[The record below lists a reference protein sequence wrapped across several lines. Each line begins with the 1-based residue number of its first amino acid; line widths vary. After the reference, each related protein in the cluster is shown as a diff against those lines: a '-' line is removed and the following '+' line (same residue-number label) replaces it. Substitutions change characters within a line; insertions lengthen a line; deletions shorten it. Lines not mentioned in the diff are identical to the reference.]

1 MENTSVILEL
11 RAKLIGIDQ
20 IAVVAKCHAALNMT
34 NDNRLGIAAVRI
46 PAGRIPDMA
55 DNDLSLSKSRQI
67 LRMKNLMHKSPVL
80 MITEHAVL
88 VHRDSGCLLS
98 SVLQSKQSVISQH
111 RQILFLRRPHTEHTA
126 FFSNFLHNRQILL
139 SAATTA
145 AQTRNIGKYN
155 TQKLR
160 LTSLLFKD

>member
-1 MENTSVILEL
+1 MENTSVILKL
-11 RAKLIGIDQ
+11 RTKLIGIDQ
-20 IAVVAKCHAALNMT
+20 IAVVAKRHAALNMPN
-34 NDNRLGIAAVRI
+34 NDRLGIAAVGI
-46 PAGRIPDMA
+46 PACRIPDMA
-55 DNDLSLSKSRQI
+55 DNDLSLAKGLKI
-67 LRMKNLMHKSPVL
+67 LRMKDLMHQSPIL

-88 VHRDSGCLLS
+88 VYCDSGGLLS

-111 RQILFLRRPHTEHTA
+111 RQILFLRRPHAEHTA